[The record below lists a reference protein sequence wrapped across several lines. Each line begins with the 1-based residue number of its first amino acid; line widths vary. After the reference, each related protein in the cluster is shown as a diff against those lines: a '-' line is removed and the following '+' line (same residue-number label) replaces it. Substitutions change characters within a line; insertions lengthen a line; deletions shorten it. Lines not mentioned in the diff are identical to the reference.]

1 VPKARDRLA
10 AGHRTIQLR
19 MITAE
24 EYDTVFRANFRFAER
39 VADGPAPV

>member
-1 VPKARDRLA
+1 VPKALDRLA

-24 EYDTVFRANFRFAER
+24 EYDTIFRANFRFAER
-39 VADGPAPV
+39 IVDAPPPD